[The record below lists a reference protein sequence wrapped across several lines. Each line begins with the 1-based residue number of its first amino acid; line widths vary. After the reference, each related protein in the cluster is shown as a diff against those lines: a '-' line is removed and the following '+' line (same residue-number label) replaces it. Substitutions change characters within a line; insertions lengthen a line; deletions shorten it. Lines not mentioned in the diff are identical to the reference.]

1 MSSLERRPLGR
12 GAFELRP
19 LQLKPDV
26 LKYPEGSCLVQAGD
40 TAVLCTVTVEPSVP
54 SWRRGE
60 GLGWLTAE
68 YGMLP
73 RSTEKRTPREAA
85 RGRQSGRTLEI
96 QRLIGRSLR
105 AALDL
110 ETLGERT
117 LWVDCDVLQADGGTR
132 TASITGGLVAVAR
145 AVERL
150 LEEGELEESPLLE
163 PVAAVSVGWVGD
175 TALLDLDFLEDVQ
188 AEMDLNVVATGRGH
202 LVEVQGTA
210 EGVPVERSRYDLLLD
225 VALEGIAKLVAAQK
239 EVLASQAH
247 LWRYAF

>member
-1 MSSLERRPLGR
+1 MERRPHGR
-12 GAFELRP
+12 GPEELRP
-19 LQLKPDV
+19 LVLKPDV

-40 TAVLCTVTVEPSVP
+40 TMVLCTVTVEPSVP
-54 SWRRGE
+54 AWRRGE

-73 RSTEKRTPREAA
+73 RATEKRTPREAT

-110 ETLGERT
+110 EKLGERT

-145 AVERL
+145 AVQRL
-150 LEEGELEESPLLE
+150 LEAGELEESPLLE

-175 TALLDLDFLEDVQ
+175 TALLDLDFLEDFQ
-188 AEMDLNVVATGRGH
+188 AEVDLNVVATARGR

-210 EGVPVERSRYDLLLD
+210 EGQPMERSQYDLLLD
-225 VALEGIAKLVAAQK
+225 LALKGIAKLVEAQK

-247 LWRYAF
+247 LWRYGF